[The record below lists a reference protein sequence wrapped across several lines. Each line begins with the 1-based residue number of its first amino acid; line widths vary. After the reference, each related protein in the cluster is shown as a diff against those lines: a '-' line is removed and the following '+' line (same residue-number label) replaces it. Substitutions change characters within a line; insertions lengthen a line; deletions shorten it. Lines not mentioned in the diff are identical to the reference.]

1 MFYAVDLTGKSTVVC
16 IHPRYFVTFRHGRH
30 LQLKVGDVIRIFH
43 AKIGT
48 NEQDGY
54 EISVVDMN
62 EKLDFILLRS
72 KEIVVP
78 VNLTKIFPIY
88 SIY

>member
-1 MFYAVDLTGKSTVVC
+1 MFYAVDSAGKSTVVC
-16 IHPRYFVTFRHGRH
+16 VHPRYFVTFRHGTH
-30 LQLKVGDVIRIFH
+30 LQLKVGDVVRIFH
-43 AKIGT
+43 AKIGI
-48 NEQDGY
+48 NEQVGY
-54 EISVVDMN
+54 DVSVVDMN

-78 VNLTKIFPIY
+78 VNLAKIFPIF